1 MEVLA
6 PSKKTSQMSMSF
18 LYDFHN
24 LMEDNDIIMVYQGD
38 FSQDFIKT
46 VLSFTELKFNSE
58 EIGNTLKRKIFNLMV
73 ECLQNISKHQFKD
86 QFRDPRLTSLFMI
99 GYTDEDYLIVSSNPI
114 YNNNISA
121 LKNLIDEANSYDK
134 DGLKE
139 LYKKKRLENAFSES
153 AGAGIGIIDMARK
166 SGKKLDYNFEPV
178 NDEISIYSLLV
189 RVPKQ

>member
-1 MEVLA
+1 MEVLT
-6 PSKKTSQMSMSF
+6 PSHETSQMSMSF

-24 LMEDNDIIMVYQGD
+24 LMEENDIIMVYQGD

-73 ECLQNISKHQFKD
+73 ECLQNISKHQFEDKSK
-86 QFRDPRLTSLFMI
+86 DPRLTSLFMI

-114 YNNNISA
+114 YNRNIPK
-121 LKNLIDEANSYDK
+121 LKDLFDEVNSYDK
-134 DGLKE
+134 DELKE
-139 LYKKKRLENAFSES
+139 LYKKKRIENAFSAS
-153 AGAGIGIIDMARK
+153 SGAGIGIIDMARK
-166 SGKKLDYNFEPV
+166 SGKKLEYNFQEI

-189 RVPKQ
+189 RVPKK